1 MNATHHADYAAFF
14 IDENSQYV
22 LNIVKKV
29 IGINQ
34 KLLYTMTFSEKQK
47 SFIIYDETGKEH
59 SQFTVKYHSDQKEFE
74 LALNINIDA
83 FKKYSSSSL
92 YYSGIILD
100 SRLNYQRTQLY
111 FCLRKFDY
119 SLAFVIDK
127 DGIYA
132 SYISE
137 HSSFECYEL
146 VCKKFMTTAFKR
158 ETSYLL
164 DLFVNYHSIFD
175 SYTIAELFAAR
186 DNSVAIDDMK
196 KVADMLTI

>member
-1 MNATHHADYAAFF
+1 MHPTQHADYACFF
-14 IDENSQYV
+14 INENSQYV

-34 KLLYTMTFSEKQK
+34 KLLYTMAFDEKQEA
-47 SFIIYDETGKEH
+47 FIISDETGKEH
-59 SQFTVKYHSDQKEFE
+59 SQFTVKYHSDNKEFE
-74 LALNINIDA
+74 LALNIEIEA
-83 FKKYSSSSL
+83 FKRYSSSSI

-127 DGIYA
+127 DGIYV
-132 SYISE
+132 SYVSE
-137 HSSFECYEL
+137 HSSFECYEI
-146 VCKKFMTTAFKR
+146 VCKKFMTAAFER

-164 DLFVNYHSIFD
+164 DLFVSYHSLFD
-175 SYTIAELFAAR
+175 SYTIAELFTAR
-186 DNSVAIDDMK
+186 NNSVAIDDMK
-196 KVADMLTI
+196 KVADMLII

>member
-1 MNATHHADYAAFF
+1 MNPTKHTDYACFF
-14 IDENSQYV
+14 ISENSQYV

-34 KLLYTMTFSEKQK
+34 KILYTMTFDEKQE
-47 SFIIYDETGKEH
+47 SFIISDEAGKEH
-59 SQFTVKYHSDQKEFE
+59 SQFTVKYHSDNKEFE
-74 LALNINIDA
+74 LSLNIDIEA
-83 FKKYSSSSL
+83 FKPYGTSTI

-100 SRLNYQRTQLY
+100 ARLTYQRTQLY
-111 FCLRKFDY
+111 FCLRQVDY

-127 DGIYA
+127 DGIFV

-146 VCKKFMTTAFKR
+146 VCKKFMTAAFDR

-164 DLFVNYHSIFD
+164 DLFVNYRSLFD
-175 SYTIAELFAAR
+175 SYTIAELFSAR
-186 DNSVAIDDMK
+186 GNSVAINDMK
-196 KVADMLTI
+196 RVADMLTI

>member
-1 MNATHHADYAAFF
+1 MNPTQHAGYASFF
-14 IDENSQYV
+14 INENNQYV

-34 KLLYTMTFSEKQK
+34 KLLYTMKFDEKEK
-47 SFIIYDETGKEH
+47 SFIIFDESGTEH
-59 SQFTVKYHSDQKEFE
+59 SQFSVKYHSDNKEFE
-74 LALNINIDA
+74 LSLNIDIGA
-83 FKKYSSSSL
+83 FKQYGSSII

-100 SRLNYQRTQLY
+100 SRLTYQRTQLY
-111 FCLRKFDY
+111 FCLRHFDY

-127 DGIYA
+127 DGIYV
-132 SYISE
+132 SYVAD

-146 VCKKFMTTAFKR
+146 VSKKFMTAAFER

-164 DLFVNYHSIFD
+164 DLFVSYHSLFD

-186 DNSVAIDDMK
+186 DNSVAINDMK
-196 KVADMLTI
+196 KVADMLII

>member
-83 FKKYSSSSL
+83 FKKYSSSSI

-111 FCLRKFDY
+111 FCLRHFDY

-127 DGIYA
+127 DGIYV
-132 SYISE
+132 SYVSE

-146 VCKKFMTTAFKR
+146 VCKKFMTAAFER

-164 DLFVNYHSIFD
+164 DLFVSHHSLFD
-175 SYTIAELFAAR
+175 SYTIAELFSAR
-186 DNSVAIDDMK
+186 NNSVAINDMK

>member
-1 MNATHHADYAAFF
+1 MNPTKHTDYACFF
-14 IDENSQYV
+14 ISENSQYV

-34 KLLYTMTFSEKQK
+34 KILYTMTFDEKQE
-47 SFIIYDETGKEH
+47 SFIISDEAGKEH
-59 SQFTVKYHSDQKEFE
+59 SQFTVKYHSDNKEFE
-74 LALNINIDA
+74 IALNIEIEA
-83 FKKYSSSSL
+83 FKQYSSSSF
-92 YYSGIILD
+92 YYIGIILD

-127 DGIYA
+127 DGIFV
-132 SYISE
+132 SYVSE
-137 HSSFECYEL
+137 HSSFECHEL
-146 VCKKFMTTAFKR
+146 VCKKFMTTAFER

-164 DLFVNYHSIFD
+164 DLFVNYRSLFD

-196 KVADMLTI
+196 QVADMLVI